1 MFVEQ
6 QTNIQEAQMNN
17 LQLYHKMVQQFCQWF
32 PQERITR
39 IRNQALLT
47 VGLYLSGSVHSSKIV
62 SEWPLPGKDPSLV
75 NRLNRFLNNP
85 RMDVPDWYQPI
96 AANMLAALA
105 GQPIRLIIDC
115 TKVGFSHRIMVVGL
129 AYRKRTLPLA
139 WRVYRGPKGHTTY
152 QEQIELLRQVSRWLP
167 ADSPVCLLGDAGFQ
181 SVHLL
186 NWLGR
191 RHWHFI
197 IRQPGR
203 CKVWQ
208 PRRPWVKIG
217 ELALEEGQT
226 RTLGWVRLT
235 EKHNAG
241 WFWLVMHWEKGEDE
255 PWYLVSNRPDETQ
268 MIRSYR
274 LRMWIEEMYGDFKG
288 HGFDLEATHLRSA
301 QRIHQLLLG
310 VCIAYVW
317 LIALG
322 SWVIKNGCRHLI
334 DHKSRRDKS
343 YFRLGWDW
351 IAWCFRNNRAVPIR
365 FVPYYLK

>member
-1 MFVEQ
+1 
-6 QTNIQEAQMNN
+6 MNN

-32 PQERITR
+32 PKERITR
-39 IRNQALLT
+39 IRNQALL
-47 VGLYLSGSVHSSKIV
+47 VIGLYLSGSVHLSKIV
-62 SEWPLPGKDPSLV
+62 SQWPLPGKDPSLV

-85 RMDVPDWYQPI
+85 RLNVLGWYLPI
-96 AANMLAALA
+96 ARSMLTALA
-105 GQPIRLIIDC
+105 SRPIRLIIDC
-115 TKVGFSHRIMVVGL
+115 TKVGFNHRIMMVGL

-152 QEQIELLRQVSRWLP
+152 QEQIELLRYVARMLP
-167 ADSPVCLLGDAGFQ
+167 KDSPVYLLGDAGFQ

-191 RHWHFI
+191 MHWRFI

-208 PRRPWVKIG
+208 SGESWVKISDI
-217 ELALEEGQT
+217 ALEEGQT

-241 WFWLVMHWEKGEDE
+241 WFWLVMHWEKGEEE
-255 PWYLVSNRPDETQ
+255 PWYLVSNHPKNL
-268 MIRSYR
+268 IGLYR
-274 LRMWIEEMYGDFKG
+274 LRMWIEEMYGDMKG
-288 HGFDLEATHLRSA
+288 HGFDLEATQLRSA
-301 QRIHQLLLG
+301 DRINQLLLG
-310 VCIAYVW
+310 VSIAFVW

-322 SWVIKNGCRHLI
+322 SWVVKHGNRHLI

-351 IAWCFRNNRAVPIR
+351 IARCFRLNKPIPIR